1 MPRLETLISEEQL
14 QTRIRALGK
23 ELDAHYRAADE
34 GAPIIAIGVLK
45 GSVLF
50 LADLVRAMESD
61 VRLAFLGVASY
72 HGTESTGVVRVT
84 HDLSASIEGKHVL
97 VVEDIVDSG
106 LTLAYIR
113 DMLKVRKPASLRI
126 VSLLDKPEKRT
137 VEVDVEYVGFTIPD
151 AFVVGYGL
159 DLDQQY
165 RNLPYIAVYH
175 PDADAGDA

>member
-1 MPRLETLISEEQL
+1 MDVAKYIPPNPEDGDWDVVVIGTGMGGSTLGY
-14 QTRIRALGK
+14 AL
-23 ELDAHYRAADE
+23 AR
-34 GAPIIAIGVLK
+34 K
-45 GSVLF
+45 GRSVLF
-50 LADLVRAMESD
+50 LADLVRAMKSD

-84 HDLSASIEGKHVL
+84 HDLSSSIEDQHVL

-137 VEVDVEYVGFTIPD
+137 VQVEVEHVGFTIPD

-165 RNLPYIAVYH
+165 RNLPYIAVYP
-175 PDADAGDA
+175 PDAAPDAGDA